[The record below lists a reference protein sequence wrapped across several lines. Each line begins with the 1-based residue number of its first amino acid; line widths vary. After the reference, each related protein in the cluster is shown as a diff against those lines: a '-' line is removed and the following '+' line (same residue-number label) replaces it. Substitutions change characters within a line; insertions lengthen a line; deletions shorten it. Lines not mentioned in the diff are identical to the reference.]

1 MYMRTIRHRGHAKV
15 EVTVAVSTGI
25 QKENTSPTNLYAKA
39 EVGEA
44 HRSIAIAERIEAIPF
59 H

>member
-1 MYMRTIRHRGHAKV
+1 MRKV
-15 EVTVAVSTGI
+15 EVTVAVSTEI

-44 HRSIAIAERIEAIPF
+44 HRSVAIAERIEAIPF

>member
-1 MYMRTIRHRGHAKV
+1 MYMRTIRQRGMRKV
-15 EVTVAVSTGI
+15 EVTVAVSTEI

-44 HRSIAIAERIEAIPF
+44 HRSVAIAERIEAIPF

>member
-39 EVGEA
+39 EVGS
-44 HRSIAIAERIEAIPF
+44 HRSVAIVETIEAIPF
-59 H
+59 Y